1 MTFKDGLVEPVK
13 KIIYPDSEFN
23 EEQWIT
29 REQLFLVKGF
39 QPPLLNV
46 KPESQ
51 FDMHYKIKSKFK
63 NYSLKGINYKD
74 CIELYGNGST
84 SFIGDTRSGPIEVK
98 IINKELICKGVGLI
112 KQIRY
117 ENTDAS
123 AFGNMSLEKIL
134 VNFENYMTSVTFVI
148 PVFNKATYL
157 KHVIKS
163 IIKQKGRFEREFIF
177 INDGSTDSSLKIL
190 RNETKKMSNCRI
202 INQKNM
208 GSAQQQMLE

>member
-63 NYSLKGINYKD
+63 KYSLKGINYKD

-134 VNFENYMTSVTFVI
+134 VNFEN
-148 PVFNKATYL
+148 
-157 KHVIKS
+157 
-163 IIKQKGRFEREFIF
+163 
-177 INDGSTDSSLKIL
+177 
-190 RNETKKMSNCRI
+190 
-202 INQKNM
+202 
-208 GSAQQQMLE
+208 